1 MPSPSSFIY
10 RPLAWVIATYTSM
23 YNYALEHR
31 MLGFDDA
38 ACAVT
43 TNKFGTAENS
53 VPFLMDSV
61 QCLGHEEALDQCTFT
76 GWGNTVYLCSHR
88 SNYAGVVCANSKYVH
103 VLNCHK

>member
-1 MPSPSSFIY
+1 
-10 RPLAWVIATYTSM
+10 
-23 YNYALEHR
+23 

-43 TNKFGTAENS
+43 TNTFGTAENS

-88 SNYAGVVCANSKYVH
+88 SNDAGVVCANSKHLYK
-103 VLNCHK
+103 LIGF